1 MKTADPKKSMK
12 TTSLWKNTLVFAA
25 LIAFL
30 FPILSEAGQMRKP
43 DPLVGKT
50 VLSVTSRPLFDF
62 LDAQGTLNDPP
73 QFFPLVKDYSGW
85 ADGNFT
91 TFGLVDYAGLADKY
105 IKAQTGHSLGTT
117 MEGNVIERRLVDG
130 TAQITVVLSTKRALG
145 FAQSIA
151 DLINSNFDFLN
162 TPTIFGAKAQD
173 VVTGKDAAVGPVTL
187 LTTFSI
193 SAPGAALPDFLDV
206 INNPAQYAPVKFDF
220 TSTTVG
226 MRPDG
231 KKAILHVHQV
241 GSTDAQKV
249 LNFSIE
255 KVEVVDAGGN
265 N

>member
-1 MKTADPKKSMK
+1 
-12 TTSLWKNTLVFAA
+12 
-25 LIAFL
+25 
-30 FPILSEAGQMRKP
+30 
-43 DPLVGKT
+43 
-50 VLSVTSRPLFDF
+50 
-62 LDAQGTLNDPP
+62 
-73 QFFPLVKDYSGW
+73 
-85 ADGNFT
+85 
-91 TFGLVDYAGLADKY
+91 
-105 IKAQTGHSLGTT
+105 
-117 MEGNVIERRLVDG
+117 
-130 TAQITVVLSTKRALG
+130 LG